1 MELLWN
7 ATEFASVD
15 MPCTLGG
22 RIRGWCRSRG
32 LGISCANGRLKATLS
47 PASIP
52 LSIAHNTVTVQMLV
66 VCYHVLT
73 DSARALLL
81 WKRSREGAFRV
92 AVRCRD
98 SRAINRVAGWA
109 GVRPKSEDGKY
120 VREGSPPKSHIPT
133 TTAPSVGGPQ
143 NSETETGTV
152 PTSMRRASAHTPND
166 R

>member
-1 MELLWN
+1 MTCLVLW
-7 ATEFASVD
+7 AAESE
-15 MPCTLGG
+15 
-22 RIRGWCRSRG
+22 GWCRCRG
-32 LGISCANGRLKATLS
+32 FGVSCANGRLKSTLS

-52 LSIAHNTVTVQMLV
+52 LRTAHDTVTVQMLA

-73 DSARALLL
+73 DSACALLL

-133 TTAPSVGGPQ
+133 TTAPSVSGPQ

-152 PTSMRRASAHTPND
+152 PARLCRASAHTPND